1 MTFQLKRCAQG
12 LFLCL
17 FTFLLVNTQAHALDK
32 KASATLSHYIMAAMY
47 EQLGDIEMAIQ
58 EYKKALKIDNQNSVI
73 HLNLASSYI
82 KDNQIP
88 SAIEELNL
96 AARLDPEATE
106 PHAILALLYSSQ
118 NKPDLAAAE
127 YEIALEGASKRQPQN
142 IDIYKTLGVVY
153 LEQKKF
159 KEAEDTYRLILNL
172 SPDDAE
178 AYFYLA
184 NIYDESKD
192 KSAAIEELKKSLALK
207 PDYHQA
213 LNYLGYLYAEE
224 NRNLDQAEI
233 MIKKALQIEPDN
245 GAYVDSLG
253 WLYFKQGKLKEA
265 IKELEKASLL
275 IDDPIIFDHLG
286 EAYMKANDIAKAK
299 LSWEKSLQ
307 LEPGQD
313 KIKEKL
319 TGTFP

>member
-1 MTFQLKRCAQG
+1 
-12 LFLCL
+12 
-17 FTFLLVNTQAHALDK
+17 
-32 KASATLSHYIMAAMY
+32 MAAMY
-47 EQLGDIEMAIQ
+47 EQLGDIDLAIQ

-96 AARLDPEATE
+96 TARLDPEAVE

-118 NKPDLAAAE
+118 NKPDLAARE
-127 YEIALEGASKRQPQN
+127 YEIALKGVSKREPRN
-142 IDIYKTLGVVY
+142 IDIYKTLGMVY
-153 LEQKKF
+153 LQQKKF

-172 SPDDAE
+172 SPNDAQ
-178 AYFYLA
+178 AYFYLG
-184 NIYDESKD
+184 NVYDELKNR
-192 KSAAIEELKKSLALK
+192 KAAIEELKKSLTLN
-207 PDYHQA
+207 PDYHEA
-213 LNYLGYLYAEE
+213 LNYLGYLYVED

-233 MIKKALQIEPDN
+233 MIKKALEMQPDN

-275 IDDPIIFDHLG
+275 IDDPIIYEHLG
-286 EAYMKANDIAKAK
+286 EAYLEANDSANAK
-299 LSWEKSLQ
+299 LNWQKSLD
-307 LEPGQD
+307 LDPKQD
-313 KIKEKL
+313 KVKKKIEEINQGRFSTQSKCVPGK
-319 TGTFP
+319 GTP